1 MDKIIALIKENWN
14 SLKLYFLIA
23 IVAIGLAIAVGM
35 TEKNEDKVVSQA
47 IEKSEPGEKKI
58 KESYLLEIEGLVS
71 EYPFEV
77 EIDNRK
83 LTFEEQKKYFGKA
96 IAELEKE
103 ILGENKGLDYI
114 DKPLNLVKELQNG
127 LIKVSYSWG
136 NHRAINY
143 AGEPV
148 ENNLKKEG
156 ILVEITATLKYRDV
170 KIEHVIPVRVYPV
183 AKTQEE
189 EVIELIG
196 EVIEG
201 QNESESNIVML
212 PQKIGDSA
220 IKWDKPKELNKSMIV
235 LIIGLVA
242 MVAVALG
249 KRNDARKAKRERE
262 NTLKEQY
269 SGVLNQLSLLLS
281 AGMTVMNAWE
291 RVVQNYR
298 KKQLKDKRIAYEEM
312 ETTYNQIKDGMSER
326 QAYEQF
332 GERVG
337 VSEYRKLAS
346 LLAQNL
352 RKGTAG
358 LSRILEEESID
369 AYSRQESIV
378 KKKGEEMSTKLLL
391 PMMLMLGLVIVIIV
405 IPAIFNFGG

>member
-1 MDKIIALIKENWN
+1 MDKVKKLIKANWN
-14 SLKLYFLIA
+14 EWKIYFLIA
-23 IVAIGLAIAVGM
+23 IATIGLAIAVSFSTGE
-35 TEKNEDKVVSQA
+35 EKAEVSQT
-47 IEKSEPGEKKI
+47 IEKSEPGDKKV
-58 KESYLLEIEGLVS
+58 KENYLLEIEGLIS
-71 EYPFEV
+71 EYPL
-77 EIDNRK
+77 EIVVDNRH
-83 LTFEEQKKYFGKA
+83 LTLDEQKKYFGRA
-96 IAELEKE
+96 IAELEEKF
-103 ILGENKGLDYI
+103 LGENKSLDHVNS
-114 DKPLNLVKELQNG
+114 PLNLVKELQNG
-127 LIKVSYSWG
+127 LITVTYSWG
-136 NHRAINY
+136 NHRIINY

-148 ENNLKKEG
+148 EKNLTKEG
-156 ILVEITATLKYRDV
+156 TLVEITATLKYRDV
-170 KIEHVIPVRVYPV
+170 KLDHIIPVRVYPV
-183 AKTQEE
+183 DKTPAEQ
-189 EVIELIG
+189 VIELIG
-196 EVIEG
+196 EVIDT
-201 QNESESNIVML
+201 QNESEANVVIL
-212 PQKIGDSA
+212 PQKIGNSK
-220 IKWDKPKELNKSMIV
+220 IKWDRPNEINKSMVV
-235 LIIGLVA
+235 LLIGLVS
-242 MVAVALG
+242 MIGVALG
-249 KRNDARKAKRERE
+249 RRNDARKAKKDRE
-262 NTLKEQY
+262 NALREQY
-269 SGVLNQLSLLLS
+269 SGVLGQLSLLLS

-298 KKQLKDKRIAYEEM
+298 KKQLKEKRIAYEEM

>member
-1 MDKIIALIKENWN
+1 MNKLLNLIKTNWN
-14 SLKLYFLIA
+14 EWKIYFLIA
-23 IVAIGLAIAVGM
+23 AVTVGLAIAMSMTDEKEESQVGQ
-35 TEKNEDKVVSQA
+35 T
-47 IEKSEPGEKKI
+47 IEKSEPGEKKE
-58 KESYLLEIEGLVS
+58 KEDYVLEIEGLAS
-71 EYPFEV
+71 EYPL
-77 EIDNRK
+77 EIVVDNRH
-83 LTFEEQKKYFGKA
+83 LTLEEQKKYFGRA
-96 IAELEKE
+96 ISELEAE
-103 ILGENKGLDYI
+103 ILGNNKSLDHV
-114 DKPLNLVKELQNG
+114 DSPLNLIKELQNG

-136 NHRAINY
+136 NHRIINY

-148 ENNLKKEG
+148 EKNLIKEG
-156 ILVEITATLKYRDV
+156 TLVEITATLSYRDV
-170 KIEHVIPVRVYPV
+170 KVNHIIPVRVYPV
-183 AKTQEE
+183 AKTPVE

-196 EVIEG
+196 EVIDN
-201 QNESESNIVML
+201 QNDSEAKVIIL
-212 PQKIGDSA
+212 PQRIGNSKITWSR
-220 IKWDKPKELNKSMIV
+220 PKEINKSMIV
-235 LIIGLVA
+235 LLIGLVA
-242 MVAVALG
+242 MVGVALG
-249 KRNDARKAKRERE
+249 RRNDARKAKRDRE
-262 NTLKEQY
+262 NVLREQY

-298 KKQLKDKRIAYEEM
+298 KKQTKNKKVAYEEM

-358 LSRILEEESID
+358 LSQILEEESID

-405 IPAIFNFGG
+405 IPAIMNFGG

>member
-1 MDKIIALIKENWN
+1 MNKLLNLIKTNWN
-14 SLKLYFLIA
+14 EWKIYFLIA
-23 IVAIGLAIAVGM
+23 AVTVGLAIAMSMTDDKEESQVGQ
-35 TEKNEDKVVSQA
+35 T
-47 IEKSEPGEKKI
+47 IEKSEPGEKKE
-58 KESYLLEIEGLVS
+58 KEDYVLEIEGLAS
-71 EYPFEV
+71 EYPL
-77 EIDNRK
+77 EIVVDNRH
-83 LTFEEQKKYFGKA
+83 LTLEEQKKYFGRA
-96 IAELEKE
+96 ISELEAE
-103 ILGENKGLDYI
+103 ILGNNKSLDHV
-114 DKPLNLVKELQNG
+114 DSPLNLIKELQNG

-136 NHRAINY
+136 NHRIINY

-148 ENNLKKEG
+148 EKNLIKEG
-156 ILVEITATLKYRDV
+156 TLVEITATLSYRDV
-170 KIEHVIPVRVYPV
+170 KVNHIIPVRVYPV
-183 AKTQEE
+183 AKTPVE

-196 EVIEG
+196 EVIDN
-201 QNESESNIVML
+201 QNDSEAKVIIL
-212 PQKIGDSA
+212 PQRIGNSKITWSR
-220 IKWDKPKELNKSMIV
+220 PKEINKSMIV
-235 LIIGLVA
+235 LLIGLVA
-242 MVAVALG
+242 MVGVALG
-249 KRNDARKAKRERE
+249 RRNDARKAKRDRE
-262 NTLKEQY
+262 NVLREQY

-298 KKQLKDKRIAYEEM
+298 KKQTKDKKVAYEEM

-358 LSRILEEESID
+358 LSQILEEESID

-405 IPAIFNFGG
+405 IPAIMNFGG